1 MNQPERIIA
10 YAAIAL
16 ILIGVGLTL
25 GGCGMIRDCL
35 SDIGCR

>member
-1 MNQPERIIA
+1 MGKSVSIIA
-10 YAAIAL
+10 YVAIAL

-25 GGCGMIRDCL
+25 GGCGMVRDCL